1 MYRLERQAE
10 GGPVG
15 HRPCPEQLGALRHLD
30 APEPSSGRHRDT
42 RTS

>member
-1 MYRLERQAE
+1 MYRLERQAKR
-10 GGPVG
+10 GPVG
-15 HRPCPEQLGALRHLD
+15 QRPCPEQLGALWHLK